1 MSNYSNVLTT
11 NSPRFVR
18 PNATSGSSYYYQAIQ
33 VTVYTLA
40 TYTFR
45 SNDASGGQLDLYG
58 CLYDLSFDPYNPG
71 QNLLVCDD
79 DSAGGYQF
87 LINRF
92 LQTSR
97 IYILVVTTYRSGD
110 TGYYTIN
117 AVGPDTVYMSS
128 FVPLSTTT
136 RAPIRE

>member
-33 VTVYTLA
+33 VIVYTLA

-71 QNLLVCDD
+71 RNLLVCDD

-97 IYILVVTTYRSGD
+97 IYILVVTTYRNGD

-128 FVPLSTTT
+128 VVPPASTTT
-136 RAPIRE
+136 APRRE